1 MMVTKGKSF
10 KNHLHIGVVNIK
22 KKKYLLGIIAVI
34 LVIPIIYVQSNKI
47 IYANKVSQYLIEE
60 KGYKKEEIKT
70 IEGVWGKKL
79 PAFYVVV
86 IFKDEPNIEYTYFA
100 HSKVGQFKFR
110 SINGTSVSIDEL
122 INYESD

>member
-47 IYANKVSQYLIEE
+47 IYANKASQYLIEE

-70 IEGVWGKKL
+70 IEGVWGKSSR
-79 PAFYVVV
+79 PFM
-86 IFKDEPNIEYTYFA
+86 
-100 HSKVGQFKFR
+100 
-110 SINGTSVSIDEL
+110 
-122 INYESD
+122 